1 MEKVSE
7 TSKQDSTPA
16 RLWEMAKLFFRIGA
30 TAFGGPASLI
40 AMMYDETVQRRK
52 WLTDQEFLD
61 MIGATNLIPGSNS
74 TEMAIHLGY
83 KRAGRWGMLVGGVS
97 FFLPAFLVV
106 LALAWAY
113 VRFEKIPE
121 VGLLL
126 YGIKPVVVAVIFKAL
141 LSLGQKAINGKLLAV
156 ITAGVL
162 GLYFLG
168 VNEILLL
175 FAGALLYVLI
185 TNIQSVHKTAVGAL
199 FLTPFTGIKALT
211 LSAAAASSVPFSLQL
226 LFLTFFK
233 IGAVLYGSG
242 YVLLAFLR
250 ADFVVRLGWL
260 TEQQLLD
267 AIAIGQLNPGPF
279 FSTATFIGYFLS
291 GYPGAVIATV
301 GILLPSFILSILTS
315 PLIPRIRESKWV
327 GSFMDGINA
336 ASIGLMAAVTWQIGR
351 ASLIDPFTIILALAA
366 AVALFRFKVN
376 STLLV
381 LGGAAAGLLS
391 MFFN

>member
-1 MEKVSE
+1 
-7 TSKQDSTPA
+7 
-16 RLWEMAKLFFRIGA
+16 
-30 TAFGGPASLI
+30 
-40 AMMYDETVQRRK
+40 
-52 WLTDQEFLD
+52 
-61 MIGATNLIPGSNS
+61 
-74 TEMAIHLGY
+74 MAIHLGY

-106 LALAWAY
+106 LSLSWAY

-141 LSLGQKAINGKLLAV
+141 LGLGQKAINGKLLAV
-156 ITAGVL
+156 IAAAVL
-162 GLYFLG
+162 GLYFMG

-175 FAGALLYVLI
+175 FAGALLYMLI
-185 TNIQSVHKTAVGAL
+185 INIHAVKKTAAGAI
-199 FLTPFTGIKALT
+199 FLTPIAGLKALSV
-211 LSAAAASSVPFSLQL
+211 SAAAASSVVPFSLQL
-226 LFLTFFK
+226 MFLTFFK

-327 GSFMDGINA
+327 SSFMDGINA

-391 MFFN
+391 MFLN

>member
-1 MEKVSE
+1 MEKVTE
-7 TSKQDSTPA
+7 TIQQGSTPA

-40 AMMYDETVQRRK
+40 AMMYDETVLRRK

-141 LSLGQKAINGKLLAV
+141 LGLGQKAINGKLLAV
-156 ITAGVL
+156 IAAGVL
-162 GLYFLG
+162 GLYFVG

-175 FAGALLYVLI
+175 FAGALLYMLI
-185 TNIQSVHKTAVGAL
+185 SNIQAVQKTVAGAL
-199 FLTPFTGIKALT
+199 FLAPFAGLKALSVST
-211 LSAAAASSVPFSLQL
+211 AAASVPFSLQL
-226 LFLTFFK
+226 LFLTFLK

-301 GILLPSFILSILTS
+301 GILLPSFIISMLTS
-315 PLIPRIRESKWV
+315 PLIPRIRDSKWV

-381 LGGAAAGLLS
+381 LGGAAAGLIS
-391 MFFN
+391 MFFR

>member
-1 MEKVSE
+1 MEKVTE
-7 TSKQDSTPA
+7 TIQQGSTPA

-40 AMMYDETVQRRK
+40 AMMYDETVLRRK

-141 LSLGQKAINGKLLAV
+141 LGLGQKAINGKLLAV
-156 ITAGVL
+156 IAAGVL
-162 GLYFLG
+162 GLYFVG

-175 FAGALLYVLI
+175 FAGALLYMLI
-185 TNIQSVHKTAVGAL
+185 SNIQAVQKTVAGAL
-199 FLTPFTGIKALT
+199 FLAGLKALSVST
-211 LSAAAASSVPFSLQL
+211 AAASVPFSLQL
-226 LFLTFFK
+226 LFLTFLK

-301 GILLPSFILSILTS
+301 GILLPSFIISMLTS
-315 PLIPRIRESKWV
+315 PLIPRIRDSKWV

-381 LGGAAAGLLS
+381 LGGAAAGLIS
-391 MFFN
+391 MFFR

>member
-1 MEKVSE
+1 MEKVTE
-7 TSKQDSTPA
+7 TIKQDSTPA

-40 AMMYDETVQRRK
+40 AMMYDETVLRRK

-106 LALAWAY
+106 LVLAWAY

-141 LSLGQKAINGKLLAV
+141 LGLGQKAINGKLLAV
-156 ITAGVL
+156 IAAGVL
-162 GLYFLG
+162 GLYFMG

-175 FAGALLYVLI
+175 FAGALLYMLI
-185 TNIQSVHKTAVGAL
+185 SNIQAVQKTVAGAL
-199 FLTPFTGIKALT
+199 FLAPFAGLKALSVST
-211 LSAAAASSVPFSLQL
+211 AVATVPFSLQL
-226 LFLTFFK
+226 LFLTFLK

-315 PLIPRIRESKWV
+315 PLIPRIRDSKWV
-327 GSFMDGINA
+327 SSFMDGINA

-351 ASLIDPFTIILALAA
+351 ASLIDPFTVILALAA

-381 LGGAAAGLLS
+381 LGGAAAGLVS
-391 MFFN
+391 MFLR

>member
-7 TSKQDSTPA
+7 TIKQDSTPA

-40 AMMYDETVQRRK
+40 AMMYDETVLRRK

-83 KRAGRWGMLVGGVS
+83 KRAGKWGMLVGGVS

-106 LALAWAY
+106 LVLAWVY

-141 LSLGQKAINGKLLAV
+141 LGLGQKAINGKLLAA
-156 ITAGVL
+156 IAAAVL
-162 GLYFLG
+162 GLYFMG

-175 FAGALLYVLI
+175 FAGALLYMLI
-185 TNIQSVHKTAVGAL
+185 INFHAVKKTAAGAI
-199 FLTPFTGIKALT
+199 FLTPIAGLKALSVST
-211 LSAAAASSVPFSLQL
+211 AAATVPFSLQL
-226 LFLTFFK
+226 LFLTFLK

-327 GSFMDGINA
+327 SSFMDGINA

-391 MFFN
+391 MFLN

>member
-1 MEKVSE
+1 MEKVFE

-40 AMMYDETVQRRK
+40 AMMYDETVVRRK

-175 FAGALLYVLI
+175 FTGALLYMLI

-351 ASLIDPFTIILALAA
+351 ASLIDPFTIVLALAA

>member
-1 MEKVSE
+1 MEKVTE
-7 TSKQDSTPA
+7 TIKQGSTPA

-40 AMMYDETVQRRK
+40 AMMYDETVLRRN

-106 LALAWAY
+106 LALGWAY

-141 LSLGQKAINGKLLAV
+141 LGLGQKAINGKLLAV
-156 ITAGVL
+156 IAAGVL
-162 GLYFLG
+162 GLYFVG

-175 FAGALLYVLI
+175 FAGALLYMLI
-185 TNIQSVHKTAVGAL
+185 SNIQAVQKTVAGAL
-199 FLTPFTGIKALT
+199 FLAPFAGLKALSVST
-211 LSAAAASSVPFSLQL
+211 AAASVPFSLQL
-226 LFLTFFK
+226 LFLTFLK

-301 GILLPSFILSILTS
+301 GILLPSFIISMLTS
-315 PLIPRIRESKWV
+315 PLIPRIRDSKWV

-381 LGGAAAGLLS
+381 LGGAAAGLIS
-391 MFFN
+391 MFFR

>member
-1 MEKVSE
+1 MERVTE
-7 TSKQDSTPA
+7 TSTQDSNLA

-40 AMMYDETVQRRK
+40 AMMYDETVLRRK

-74 TEMAIHLGY
+74 TEMAIHIGY
-83 KRAGRWGMLVGGVS
+83 KRAGRWGMLVGGIS

-141 LSLGQKAINGKLLAV
+141 LGLGQKAINGKLLAV
-156 ITAGVL
+156 IAAGVL
-162 GLYFLG
+162 GLYFMG

-175 FAGALLYVLI
+175 FAGALLYMLI
-185 TNIQSVHKTAVGAL
+185 SNIHAVQKTAAGAL
-199 FLTPFTGIKALT
+199 FLAPFAGLKALSVST
-211 LSAAAASSVPFSLQL
+211 AAASVPFSLQL
-226 LFLTFFK
+226 LFLTFLK

-301 GILLPSFILSILTS
+301 GILLPSFLISMLTS
-315 PLIPRIRESKWV
+315 PLIPRIRDSKWV
-327 GSFMDGINA
+327 SSFMDGINA

-381 LGGAAAGLLS
+381 LGGAAAGLVS
-391 MFFN
+391 MFLR

>member
-1 MEKVSE
+1 MERVTE
-7 TSKQDSTPA
+7 TSTQDSNLA

-40 AMMYDETVQRRK
+40 AMMYDETVLRRK

-74 TEMAIHLGY
+74 TEMAIHIGY
-83 KRAGRWGMLVGGVS
+83 KRAGRWGMLVGGIS

-141 LSLGQKAINGKLLAV
+141 LGLGQKAINGKLLAV
-156 ITAGVL
+156 IAAGVL
-162 GLYFLG
+162 GLYFMG

-175 FAGALLYVLI
+175 FAGALLYMLI
-185 TNIQSVHKTAVGAL
+185 SNIHAVKKTAAGTL
-199 FLTPFTGIKALT
+199 FLAPFAGLKALSVST
-211 LSAAAASSVPFSLQL
+211 AAASVPFSLQL
-226 LFLTFFK
+226 LFLTFLK

-301 GILLPSFILSILTS
+301 GILLPSFIISMLTS
-315 PLIPRIRESKWV
+315 PLIPRIRDSKWV

-381 LGGAAAGLLS
+381 LSGAAAGLVS
-391 MFFN
+391 MFLR